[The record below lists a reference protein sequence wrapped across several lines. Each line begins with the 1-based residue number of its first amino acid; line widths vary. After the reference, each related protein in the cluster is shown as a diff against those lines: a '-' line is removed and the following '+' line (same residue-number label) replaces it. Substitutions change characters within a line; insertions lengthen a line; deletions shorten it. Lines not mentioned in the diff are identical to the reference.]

1 MNNSR
6 GDFDS
11 TESFEIVVEPI
22 VGSSEGSQI
31 VVEPI
36 VGSTLNI
43 FAYVEPVCGSTSSRT
58 CQLFPIFGSTI
69 YFGPEIDQIFVNY
82 YSTILQLLVETK
94 LNNS

>member
-1 MNNSR
+1 MNNSP
-6 GDFDS
+6 GDIDS

-69 YFGPEIDQIFVNY
+69 YFGPETVQLFFNY
-82 YSTILQLLVETK
+82 YSTIFQLLVEK
-94 LNNS
+94 S